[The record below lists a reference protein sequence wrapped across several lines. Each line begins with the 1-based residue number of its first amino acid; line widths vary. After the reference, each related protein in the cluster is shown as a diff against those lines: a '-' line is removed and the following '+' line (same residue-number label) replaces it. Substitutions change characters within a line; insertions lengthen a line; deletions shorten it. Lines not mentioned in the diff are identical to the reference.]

1 MKRIIV
7 FALLVC
13 MIAGNSDRIYKD
25 YQNMNPDYTIKLD
38 EIFNMA
44 IIYDMKREFIMLGV
58 SLGLFLGARSVNNWL
73 DRCEQEEAEIKKQEE
88 DAKLLRDMQGK
99 PVDEDESE
107 SEEAETKKTK

>member
-25 YQNMNPDYTIKLD
+25 YQNMNPDYTLKLD

-73 DRCEQEEAEIKKQEE
+73 DRCEEEEEEKKKQEE

-99 PVDEDESE
+99 PVDNDESE
-107 SEEAETKKTK
+107 QEEAETKKTK